1 MDPRTRSFRWLSR
14 APSEPSTVSM
24 IKFAIRSSAQARST
38 GKCVAE
44 YYQRGRAV
52 IKNLFGLIF
61 FTITANLNAE
71 SLSFPSFLIEIPDS
85 WEQSIE
91 NGLNE
96 NGGSVI
102 SLRDRNGVGI
112 LKMRS
117 YDAPAA
123 VSEDRLRNLTN
134 LEPSIPLIWEHWG
147 DYAGYQHSYTE
158 NGVFYRQWWL
168 TNERTILFITYQCDP
183 ESTEIETE
191 VIDKIVHSI
200 TVNNTQTR

>member
-1 MDPRTRSFRWLSR
+1 
-14 APSEPSTVSM
+14 M
-24 IKFAIRSSAQARST
+24 IKFAKRSSAQVRST

-52 IKNLFGLIF
+52 IKNLFGLSF
-61 FTITANLNAE
+61 FTIITNLNAE

-85 WEQSIE
+85 WEQNIE
-91 NGLNE
+91 NGPNE
-96 NGGSVI
+96 NSGSVI
-102 SLRDRNGVGI
+102 SLHDRNGVGI

-117 YDAPAA
+117 YDAPGA

-158 NGVFYRQWWL
+158 NGLFYRQWWL
-168 TNERTILFITYQCDP
+168 ANERTILFITYQCDP

-200 TVNNTQTR
+200 TVNNAQTR